1 MNFDFLNRGAMLAPM
16 AGVTDMPF
24 RVLCHEMGCPMAVSE
39 MVSAKGYLLAPKD
52 NRATRELLSVDERER
67 GAVALQ
73 LFGHE
78 PEIMARAAEKLTR
91 DGRYALL
98 DINMGCPVPKIVGN
112 GEGSALMKEPVRA
125 AEIVAAVAKASHVPV
140 TVKMRL
146 GFEAG
151 SETYLLLGQ
160 LAQESGAQMI
170 TLHARTRSQFYEGR
184 ADWSAIG
191 KLKRRVSIPVVGN
204 GDVTCW
210 QDALRMREET
220 GCDGVAVGRAA
231 QGNPWIFRQIA
242 DAMAGKAAAFACA
255 GAAQGRGG
263 RRARDAAA
271 HHLLCAR
278 DARRGEAARQGKRN
292 NGYRRNGICASS
304 LYAGGQGINAK
315 ARTIQ
320 DRSGFRSIWDGSFF
334 SPRRGEKNAFH
345 YRQKMNKS
353 GISHKFR

>member
-1 MNFDFLNRGAMLAPM
+1 MDIQGKLFLAPM
-16 AGVTDMPF
+16 AGTADYAF
-24 RVLCHEMGCPMAVSE
+24 RSICRSLGADIVCSE
-39 MVSAKGYLLAPKD
+39 MVSAKAMLYGDRKSAELAFLRD
-52 NRATRELLSVDERER
+52 DERPA
-67 GAVALQ
+67 GIQ
-73 LFGHE
+73 LFGSE
-78 PEIMARAAEKLTR
+78 PDVMAKAAERVAVYRPL
-91 DGRYALL
+91 YI
-98 DINMGCPVPKIVGN
+98 DINMGCPVHKVFAN

-160 LAQESGAQMI
+160 LAQESGAQTI

-242 DAMAGKAAAFACA
+242 DAMAGKAAVEPTNEEKFDVLRRHLHAL
-255 GAAQGRGG
+255 AQLKGEAVAVREIRRHIVCYVRGM
-263 RRARDAAA
+263 RDAARLRVRVNA
-271 HHLLCAR
+271 IT
-278 DARRGEAARQGKRN
+278 DIGEMESALR
-292 NGYRRNGICASS
+292 
-304 LYAGGQGINAK
+304 
-315 ARTIQ
+315 
-320 DRSGFRSIWDGSFF
+320 
-334 SPRRGEKNAFH
+334 AFMLEG
-345 YRQKMNKS
+345 RV
-353 GISHKFR
+353 

>member
-160 LAQESGAQMI
+160 LVQESGAQMI

-242 DAMAGKAAAFACA
+242 DAMAGKAAVEPTNEEKFNVLR
-255 GAAQGRGG
+255 QHQ
-263 RRARDAAA
+263 RD
-271 HHLLCAR
+271 H
-278 DARRGEAARQGKRN
+278 
-292 NGYRRNGICASS
+292 GYRRDGICASS

-320 DRSGFRSIWDGSFF
+320 TVRAFGQYGMERS
-334 SPRRGEKNAFH
+334 SPPGGGEKNAFH

>member
-52 NRATRELLSVDERER
+52 DRATRELLSVDERER

-78 PEIMARAAEKLTR
+78 PEIMARAAEELTR

-151 SETYLLLGQ
+151 AKPICCWGS
-160 LAQESGAQMI
+160 
-170 TLHARTRSQFYEGR
+170 
-184 ADWSAIG
+184 W
-191 KLKRRVSIPVVGN
+191 RR
-204 GDVTCW
+204 
-210 QDALRMREET
+210 
-220 GCDGVAVGRAA
+220 RAA
-231 QGNPWIFRQIA
+231 
-242 DAMAGKAAAFACA
+242 
-255 GAAQGRGG
+255 
-263 RRARDAAA
+263 RR
-271 HHLLCAR
+271 
-278 DARRGEAARQGKRN
+278 
-292 NGYRRNGICASS
+292 
-304 LYAGGQGINAK
+304 
-315 ARTIQ
+315 
-320 DRSGFRSIWDGSFF
+320 
-334 SPRRGEKNAFH
+334 
-345 YRQKMNKS
+345 
-353 GISHKFR
+353 

>member
-1 MNFDFLNRGAMLAPM
+1 MLAPM

-24 RVLCHEMGCPMAVSE
+24 RVICHEMGCPMAVSE
-39 MVSAKGYLLAPKD
+39 MVSAKGYLLSPKG
-52 NRATRELLSVDERER
+52 NRAAQELLSVDESEK

-78 PEIMARAAEKLTR
+78 PDVMARAAEKLTA

-125 AEIVAAVAKASHVPV
+125 AELIAAVAKASHVPV

-151 SETYLLLGQ
+151 SESYLLLGQ

-170 TLHARTRSQFYEGR
+170 TLHARTRSQFYEGH
-184 ADWSAIG
+184 ADWRAVA

-210 QDALRMREET
+210 QDALRMMEET

-231 QGNPWIFRQIA
+231 QGNPWIFSQIR
-242 DAMAGKAAAFACA
+242 DAMAGRTVAEPTNEEKLDVLKRHLHAL
-255 GAAQGRGG
+255 AQLKGEAVAVREMRRHIVCYVRGM
-263 RRARDAAA
+263 RDAARLRVKVNA
-271 HHLLCAR
+271 ITEI
-278 DARRGEAARQGKRN
+278 DEMEAALTAFMLEGK
-292 NGYRRNGICASS
+292 A
-304 LYAGGQGINAK
+304 
-315 ARTIQ
+315 
-320 DRSGFRSIWDGSFF
+320 
-334 SPRRGEKNAFH
+334 
-345 YRQKMNKS
+345 
-353 GISHKFR
+353 

>member
-78 PEIMARAAEKLTR
+78 PEIMARAAEELTR

-160 LAQESGAQMI
+160 LVQESGAQMI

-231 QGNPWIFRQIA
+231 QGNPWIFREILAALEDREIPARPNHRELYEMILRHAQLSCTYKGEYITVREMRKHLA
-242 DAMAGKAAAFACA
+242 WYTTGLPHAAAL
-255 GAAQGRGG
+255 
-263 RRARDAAA
+263 RRQINSMETMEELMEGMK
-271 HHLLCAR
+271 LLL
-278 DARRGEAARQGKRN
+278 EA
-292 NGYRRNGICASS
+292 
-304 LYAGGQGINAK
+304 
-315 ARTIQ
+315 
-320 DRSGFRSIWDGSFF
+320 
-334 SPRRGEKNAFH
+334 
-345 YRQKMNKS
+345 
-353 GISHKFR
+353 

>member
-78 PEIMARAAEKLTR
+78 PEIMARAAEELTR

-231 QGNPWIFRQIA
+231 QGNPWIFREILAALEDREIPARPNRRELYEMIVRHAQLSCTYKGEYITVREMRKHLA
-242 DAMAGKAAAFACA
+242 WYTTGLPHAAAL
-255 GAAQGRGG
+255 
-263 RRARDAAA
+263 RRQINSMETMEELMEGMK
-271 HHLLCAR
+271 LLL
-278 DARRGEAARQGKRN
+278 EA
-292 NGYRRNGICASS
+292 
-304 LYAGGQGINAK
+304 
-315 ARTIQ
+315 
-320 DRSGFRSIWDGSFF
+320 
-334 SPRRGEKNAFH
+334 
-345 YRQKMNKS
+345 
-353 GISHKFR
+353 

>member
-78 PEIMARAAEKLTR
+78 PEIMARAAEELTR
-91 DGRYALL
+91 GGRYALL

-231 QGNPWIFRQIA
+231 QGNPWIFREILAALEDREIPARPNRRELYEMILRHAQLSCTYKGEYITVREMRKHLA
-242 DAMAGKAAAFACA
+242 WYTTGLPHAAAL
-255 GAAQGRGG
+255 
-263 RRARDAAA
+263 RRQINSMETMEELMEGMK
-271 HHLLCAR
+271 LLL
-278 DARRGEAARQGKRN
+278 EA
-292 NGYRRNGICASS
+292 
-304 LYAGGQGINAK
+304 
-315 ARTIQ
+315 
-320 DRSGFRSIWDGSFF
+320 
-334 SPRRGEKNAFH
+334 
-345 YRQKMNKS
+345 
-353 GISHKFR
+353 